1 LVSRESKKMKP
12 RNSVPFILLLI
23 LVCAVRVVSGK
34 NLLSQLGD
42 MMMTGNKN
50 DVKQEGNPNEK
61 RRRLL
66 EEKGSDEKYNV
77 DIDAATGTVQDNAAK
92 IGATCDGQLASAL
105 VQANDL
111 VTIVKEERDEV
122 VADYK
127 SALVKIAHLDKV
139 LTQVDRNL
147 IKEQDVRGALEI
159 EMAGALKVEKE
170 RSMKELGEL
179 KEESIRVLDEVNE
192 KSQEELRLLEEGKNL
207 IITSL
212 EEKLKM
218 SIEELDLTVNSLKKD
233 RETKLA
239 EMTATSKDA
248 VENLEHD
255 HDTKVA
261 KLTETIQ
268 HAAKE
273 AAEVLHTTKDEA
285 KAYLLKQATSSKDE
299 LVQAKVQCDER
310 LTEKNEKIK
319 NLQADQD
326 AKFTK
331 LRAEMNDAVNSLK
344 KDRETK
350 LAEMTVTSKDAV
362 ENLEHD
368 HDTKVAELTETM
380 QHATEDAAEVLRT
393 TKDEAKAYLLK
404 QATSSKDELAQAKVQ
419 CDERLTEKNKKIKNL
434 QDYTENML
442 VNKLSFERSL
452 TEANSE
458 LAHWKYIDSTR
469 SYCNMTYIANDVYD
483 ASGKAYNQ
491 ALETAIVV
499 YAESRKHVTVAVR
512 TAGGHISDGF
522 EYSSRLVVDQIDTH
536 WPTIQPYYNKHI
548 IDNYETHIEP
558 HLLEHV
564 FPRLHQASVWYQ
576 NEAMPLVVQN
586 IENGRNFYDVQVSPL
601 VQKYLKDVKEFH
613 QTTIRSYGFYCRS
626 SLEELRKASY
636 PPPMYFV
643 ESLQRSCAHPQ
654 ASLNALMQGTLLV
667 FTILFHRRIIGLLW
681 WIVTFLITII
691 IRFTP
696 LRFVFSRPDG
706 NESPA
711 TTTTLSASV
720 YDSNSNGSS
729 KTKIEAKENSQT
741 SGAKKLY

>member
-1 LVSRESKKMKP
+1 
-12 RNSVPFILLLI
+12 
-23 LVCAVRVVSGK
+23 
-34 NLLSQLGD
+34 
-42 MMMTGNKN
+42 MT
-50 DVKQEGNPNEK
+50 V
-61 RRRLL
+61 
-66 EEKGSDEKYNV
+66 
-77 DIDAATGTVQDNAAK
+77 
-92 IGATCDGQLASAL
+92 
-105 VQANDL
+105 
-111 VTIVKEERDEV
+111 
-122 VADYK
+122 
-127 SALVKIAHLDKV
+127 
-139 LTQVDRNL
+139 
-147 IKEQDVRGALEI
+147 
-159 EMAGALKVEKE
+159 
-170 RSMKELGEL
+170 
-179 KEESIRVLDEVNE
+179 
-192 KSQEELRLLEEGKNL
+192 
-207 IITSL
+207 
-212 EEKLKM
+212 
-218 SIEELDLTVNSLKKD
+218 
-233 RETKLA
+233 
-239 EMTATSKDA
+239 TSKDA

-261 KLTETIQ
+261 ELTETMQ
-268 HAAKE
+268 HAAEE
-273 AAEVLHTTKDEA
+273 AAEVLRTTKDEA
-285 KAYLLKQATSSKDE
+285 KAYLLKQATSSKEE
-299 LVQAKVQCDER
+299 LAQAKVQCDER
-310 LTEKNEKIK
+310 LTEKNKNIK
-319 NLQADQD
+319 NLQADRD

-380 QHATEDAAEVLRT
+380 QHAAEEAAEVLRT

-442 VNKLSFERSL
+442 VKKSSVERSL

-458 LAHWKYIDSTR
+458 LAHWRYLDSDR
-469 SYCNMTYIANDVYD
+469 SYCNMTYIANDMYD
-483 ASGKAYNQ
+483 VSSKAYSQ

-499 YAESRKHVTVAVR
+499 YTESRKHFTVAVR

-548 IDNYETHIEP
+548 TDNYETHIEP
-558 HLLEHV
+558 HLREHV

-681 WIVTFLITII
+681 WIVTFLTTII

-711 TTTTLSASV
+711 TTTLSASV
-720 YDSNSNGSS
+720 NDSNSNGSS
-729 KTKIEAKENSQT
+729 KTKIEGTENSKT